1 MNHFGL
7 SRSRRCDKDNIAV
20 APASF
25 NAVTDDPPILEGAEY
40 IDAIMPVSK
49 LTGNRMSIY
58 EASQMLGNEKFSR
71 QLDAFLTEFKSLP
84 SDSKMSDM
92 DRIQL
97 LKPRWE
103 TGCPAEDERFAARLA
118 SFVDDFKESL
128 KPAEQVKDSIKF
140 NPVDAPVSDP
150 KE

>member
-7 SRSRRCDKDNIAV
+7 SRSRRCDKNNVAV
-20 APASF
+20 VAKSLVVCSDAPLL
-25 NAVTDDPPILEGAEY
+25 LEGAEY

-58 EASQMLGNEKFSR
+58 EAARMLGNEKFSR
-71 QLDAFLTEFKSLP
+71 QLDAFLTEFQSLP
-84 SDSKMSDM
+84 SDSKMSDL

-103 TGCPAEDERFAARLA
+103 TGCPAEDERFANRLA
-118 SFVDDFKESL
+118 ALVDDFKDSL
-128 KPAEQVKDSIKF
+128 KPSEEVKETIKF
-140 NPVDAPVSDP
+140 DSVDASTDVS

>member
-7 SRSRRCDKDNIAV
+7 SRSRRCDKNNVAV
-20 APASF
+20 APMSLDVRSD
-25 NAVTDDPPILEGAEY
+25 NPNILEGVEY
-40 IDAIMPVSK
+40 IDAIMPVSN

-58 EASQMLGNEKFSR
+58 EAVQILGNEKFSR

-84 SDSKMSDM
+84 SDNKMSDI

-103 TGCPAEDERFAARLA
+103 TGCPAEDERFANRLA
-118 SFVDDFKESL
+118 QFVDDFKDSL
-128 KPAEQVKDSIKF
+128 RPADDNKDTIKF
-140 NPVDAPVSDP
+140 DASDASGDVS

>member
-7 SRSRRCDKDNIAV
+7 SRSRRCDENNNAV
-20 APASF
+20 APSTLEVHSDAPS
-25 NAVTDDPPILEGAEY
+25 ILEGAEY
-40 IDAIMPVSK
+40 IDTIMPVSS

-58 EASQMLGNEKFSR
+58 EAAKMLGNDKFSR

-84 SDSKMSDM
+84 SDSKMSDL

-103 TGCPAEDERFAARLA
+103 TGCPVEDERFAKHLEMLV
-118 SFVDDFKESL
+118 SDFKDSL
-128 KPAEQVKDSIKF
+128 KSAYSDSETIKF
-140 NPVDAPVSDP
+140 DSTDASTDVS

>member
-7 SRSRRCDKDNIAV
+7 SRSRRCDDSNVAV
-20 APASF
+20 APKSL
-25 NAVTDDPPILEGAEY
+25 VTCTDEPCILEGAEY

-58 EASQMLGNEKFSR
+58 EAAQMLGNEKFSR
-71 QLDAFLTEFKSLP
+71 QLDAFLTEFKALP
-84 SDSKMSDM
+84 SDNKMSDL

-103 TGCPAEDERFAARLA
+103 TGCPAEDERFANRLTV
-118 SFVDDFKESL
+118 FVDDFKESL
-128 KPAEQVKDSIKF
+128 KPSEVAKETIKF
-140 NPVDAPVSDP
+140 DSADASSDVS